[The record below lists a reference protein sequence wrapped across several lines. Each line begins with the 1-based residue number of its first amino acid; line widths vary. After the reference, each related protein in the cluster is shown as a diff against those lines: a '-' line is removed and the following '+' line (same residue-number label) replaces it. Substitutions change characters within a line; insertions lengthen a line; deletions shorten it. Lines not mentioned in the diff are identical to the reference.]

1 MMDNQPVDQDEVSR
15 PLASTPNIPRMSQP
29 PPPPPVSS
37 STPFD
42 ISSIHNSDV
51 SLLTDESG
59 EGIPLNDALIHSTLG
74 SLMEE
79 AAMSSSLTSFEE
91 HETESSRSEAAGDGI
106 KDGHETSLMKETEN
120 VVPSSQVKSMD
131 VTAEL
136 PPDSDDDESWFA
148 SAKKRVGVK
157 ASVDHGDESF
167 SSSAVKDVSQV
178 QAFQDFGHP
187 NVDAVPETK
196 SSQAAKS
203 SDEDD
208 YEVIPAQ
215 RDMSNLISMSPAHT
229 SFSEDAG
236 NTTVLEKKSS
246 GGGHEDLLGDAPS
259 SRDLSSNLSSSPS
272 VQSTGVTTTTSK
284 DKEQE
289 VLREDSLES
298 ASPPPSSSSSAP
310 SEATGEKKE
319 TVPVSSYTATSFA
332 PSSQLESQSSFP
344 SPPVKDTSR
353 EERKDRL
360 SSEREPDSSSAP
372 LSVKRQ
378 DKKLLPE
385 SPKRT
390 QSQATS
396 SGKTDIMAEAS
407 STTGCP
413 FSAGMLWLLHCSLG
427 FCFTSFGLGLVLLGL
442 SF

>member
-1 MMDNQPVDQDEVSR
+1 MMDNQPVDQEQVPL

-42 ISSIHNSDV
+42 VSSIHNSDV

-91 HETESSRSEAAGDGI
+91 HETETESGRSEAAGDSI
-106 KDGHETSLMKETEN
+106 KDRHETSHPMKETEN
-120 VVPSSQVKSMD
+120 VSPQAKGMD

-167 SSSAVKDVSQV
+167 SSAAVEDVSQV

-246 GGGHEDLLGDAPS
+246 GGHEDLLGDAPS
-259 SRDLSSNLSSSPS
+259 SRDFSSNLSSSS
-272 VQSTGVTTTTSK
+272 VQSSTGVTTTTST
-284 DKEQE
+284 DKKQE
-289 VLREDSLES
+289 VLHEDSLET
-298 ASPPPSSSSSAP
+298 ASPPPLSSASSFAP
-310 SEATGEKKE
+310 SEATGEKD
-319 TVPVSSYTATSFA
+319 TGIVSSFTATSFA

-344 SPPVKDTSR
+344 SPPAKDTSR

-396 SGKTDIMAEAS
+396 SGKTNTMAEAS

-413 FSAGMLWLLHCSLG
+413 YAAGMLLLLLLHFSLG
-427 FCFTSFGLGLVLLGL
+427 FCFT
-442 SF
+442 